1 MHFKKAVS
9 LCHLFSRCLFFLFAQ
24 NLCGRKGGR
33 KCGQRTRAP
42 HPTLRKEELL
52 PTFIFLF
59 LGGADLSPCRVN
71 C

>member
-1 MHFKKAVS
+1 MHFNKAVS
-9 LCHLFSRCLFFLFAQ
+9 LCHLFSRCLFFLRQ
-24 NLCGRKGGR
+24 LRTCVEGRGR
-33 KCGQRTRAP
+33 KCGQRTGAP
-42 HPTLRKEELL
+42 HPMLRKEELL